1 MKILDKYLLKSF
13 LVPFFATF
21 LIILFVLVMQ
31 ALWMAFD
38 SIAGKGIGLFFIFKF
53 LYYTAL
59 VVSSQALPIAV
70 LLSSIMALG
79 NLSENYEFA
88 AIKSANIS
96 LMRMMRPL
104 IILTLLISILNFLSL
119 NYVFPYATLKQ
130 KNLTNN
136 IKKKTPALALIPGS
150 FNTEIPNYQIKFDEK
165 YGENQ
170 NLLKKILIYDLSSK
184 KEIKKLLQLKMEK

>member
-104 IILTLLISILNFLSL
+104 IILTLLISVLNFLSL

-170 NLLKKILIYDLSSK
+170 NLLRKVLIYDLS
-184 KEIKKLLQLKMEK
+184 

>member
-136 IKKKTPALALIPGS
+136 IKKE
-150 FNTEIPNYQIKFDEK
+150 NTCISTNTR
-165 YGENQ
+165 
-170 NLLKKILIYDLSSK
+170 
-184 KEIKKLLQLKMEK
+184 KL